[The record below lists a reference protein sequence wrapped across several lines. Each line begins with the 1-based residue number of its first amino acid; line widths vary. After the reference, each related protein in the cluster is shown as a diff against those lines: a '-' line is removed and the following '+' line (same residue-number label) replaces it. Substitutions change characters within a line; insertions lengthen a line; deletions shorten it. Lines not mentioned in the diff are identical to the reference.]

1 MRKMNFL
8 KKPLLFLNPRFSCF
22 QKRRLTVREKNHRG
36 SSFERCKNRGFKRGR
51 HYIGTIYLN
60 NNDLILSKIEVPHKI
75 AVAAVKEGQQILAS
89 GNLYIIEIDEK
100 KADPYYL
107 RAFFESERG
116 SAILKSITHGVAI
129 QTIAADDLKN
139 IRIPLLPM
147 EEQKRIARKYC
158 AEMDEIA
165 ILKREIA
172 RTEERLHGVFDE
184 ECEE

>member
-1 MRKMNFL
+1 M
-8 KKPLLFLNPRFSCF
+8 NPRFSCF
-22 QKRRLTVREKNHRG
+22 QKRRLTVREKNRRG
-36 SSFERCKNRGFKRGR
+36 SSFERCKNRGFKRGC

-60 NNDLILSKIEVPHKI
+60 NNDLILSKIGVPHKI

-165 ILKREIA
+165 ILKRKIA

-184 ECEE
+184 ECEK

>member
-8 KKPLLFLNPRFSCF
+8 KKVTPLFEPLFFMFSKEETHSKGGKL
-22 QKRRLTVREKNHRG
+22 QG
-36 SSFERCKNRGFKRGR
+36 SSFERCKNRGFKRGC

-60 NNDLILSKIEVPHKI
+60 NNDLILSKIGVPHKI

-147 EEQKRIARKYC
+147 EEQKRIVRKYC

>member
-1 MRKMNFL
+1 MY
-8 KKPLLFLNPRFSCF
+8 S
-22 QKRRLTVREKNHRG
+22 
-36 SSFERCKNRGFKRGR
+36 
-51 HYIGTIYLN
+51 
-60 NNDLILSKIEVPHKI
+60 
-75 AVAAVKEGQQILAS
+75 
-89 GNLYIIEIDEK
+89 IEIDEK

-147 EEQKRIARKYC
+147 EEQKRIVRKYC